1 MDSVYEVVYRAL
13 LRHLPAEAAHRA
25 GFWLI
30 RTAGALPGVNW
41 LLRRWLAPRDPV
53 LRVQAL
59 GLDLPGPLG
68 LAAGFD
74 KDARGVAA
82 LAALGFAFIEVGTV
96 TAQAQP
102 GNPRPRM
109 FRLPA
114 DRAVVNRM
122 GFNNAGTG
130 AAAERLRARQVK
142 SAARPGRRARPGGDG
157 RRGGARGSGRR
168 ARVVVGV
175 NIGKTKVVPADEA
188 IADYVTSARLVA
200 RVADYVVVNVS
211 SPNTPGLRDLQAVSS
226 LRPLLTAVRAALDGQ
241 GRPGRGPGGPE
252 AANGGE
258 TAAAGRRVPLLV
270 KIAPD
275 LADGDVDA
283 IADLAVEL
291 GLDGIIATNTTIARP
306 DLVSDPAL
314 VAAAGAGGLSGVPL
328 RPRALEVLRRLHA
341 RAGGQLVLIAA
352 GGIET
357 ADDAWERIA
366 AGATLVQAYTGFIYG
381 GPRWP
386 RRIQDG
392 LARQARAAGLKSVSE
407 ARGTM
412 VAPLAR
418 YPADDGMLPSA
429 MPSQAEP
436 AHAGDAQTEAAQ
448 TQDAPTQDAQT
459 QDAQTQDAQTRG
471 RADRTAQTQDAQTQ
485 DAQTRDAQT
494 RDAQTRDA
502 QTRDAQTRD
511 AQTRDAQIRARRPG
525 AHRLNPCRPGR
536 RRPSFRR
543 PAPATSRSRWLVSRH
558 RTWPDR
564 SD

>member
-30 RTAGALPGVNW
+30 RTAGALPAVNW

-122 GFNNAGTG
+122 GFNNAGAA
-130 AAAERLRARQVK
+130 AAAERLRARQLQ
-142 SAARPGRRARPGGDG
+142 AATRPGPRARRGGDG

-168 ARVVVGV
+168 ALDRVVVGV
-175 NIGKTKVVPADEA
+175 NIGKTKAVPADEA

-200 RVADYVVVNVS
+200 GVADYVVVNVS

-241 GRPGRGPGGPE
+241 GRPRREPRGPE
-252 AANGGE
+252 AANGE

-275 LADGDVDA
+275 LADDDVDA

-314 VAAAGAGGLSGVPL
+314 VTAAGAGGLSGVPL

-341 RAGGQLVLIAA
+341 RAGDRLVLIAA

-392 LARQARAAGLKSVSE
+392 LARRARAAGLKSVSE

-412 VAPLAR
+412 VAPLPR
-418 YPADDGMLPSA
+418 YPADDGMPPSA
-429 MPSQAEP
+429 VPSQAEP
-436 AHAGDAQTEAAQ
+436 AQTEAAQ
-448 TQDAPTQDAQT
+448 AEPARTGDTETGDARAEAAQPGDAQAG
-459 QDAQTQDAQTRG
+459 DAQPGDAQPG
-471 RADRTAQTQDAQTQ
+471 DAQPG
-485 DAQTRDAQT
+485 DAQPGDAQPG
-494 RDAQTRDA
+494 DAQPGDA
-502 QTRDAQTRD
+502 QPGDAQPGD
-511 AQTRDAQIRARRPG
+511 AQSGDAQAELAEAGAAPSELSEAEPGDRPEPVAG
-525 AHRLNPCRPGR
+525 QPPPNLAG
-536 RRPSFRR
+536 S
-543 PAPATSRSRWLVSRH
+543 
-558 RTWPDR
+558 
-564 SD
+564 